1 MQEFQGFPVSPGVS
15 IAQALL
21 LDREGYQI
29 TRSRV
34 TTAERSSEAERLDR
48 AFVSASDQ
56 IAKRTEQASEKQL
69 GDIQGIFSAQQ
80 QLLLDPRLRE
90 EMRQLILR
98 RSFSAQLAVSQVL
111 NGYAQAFRRMGGTFL
126 SERVG
131 DIRDIERALLEQ
143 LGGAPT
149 TSLSNLQSPV
159 ILFSHDLTPSETANL
174 DKKFVLGFCTEA
186 GGPGGHTA
194 IVARGMEIPAV
205 VGVGSFAQQ
214 IRGGMEVILDGYRG
228 RVILEPDA
236 QTKENYLR
244 RSRDRQSFAVSLDA
258 LRDLPA
264 ITVDQ
269 THVELLANIE
279 FPSEVSAALSRGAEG
294 IGLYRTEFLYLGRKE
309 DPSEEQQYQAYCEV
323 LKAVNNGQVIIRT
336 LDLGAD
342 KLSTRHSV
350 ESEANPFLG
359 LRSIRYCLRN
369 PSLFRIQLRAMLR
382 ASLEGDLRI
391 MFPMIATLNELR
403 SARLLVRSVMDD
415 LREEGYAVRHDVKIG
430 MMVEVPAAVMM
441 LDHFVREVDFI
452 SIGTNDLTQYTLAVD
467 RGNEAVADLYQAV
480 DPSVLRLIS
489 QSVKVADQAGIATS
503 VCGEMS
509 SHPAY
514 ALLLIGLGVR
524 TLSSPPS
531 ALPQLKKAIRSVSL
545 SQCQAIAERAL
556 RLETAHQVHTAVHDS
571 FAALLPD
578 MVQQI

>member
-1 MQEFQGFPVSPGVS
+1 MQEFQGFPVSPGVA

-34 TTAERSSEAERLDR
+34 ANSERASEAERLDR
-48 AFVSASDQ
+48 AFTSASEQ
-56 IAKRTEQASEKQL
+56 LNKRTVEASEKQL
-69 GDIQGIFSAQQ
+69 GDVQGIFSAQQ

-126 SERVG
+126 SERVA

-149 TSLSNLQSPV
+149 TSLANLQEPV

-174 DKKFVLGFCTEA
+174 DKKLVLGFCTEA

-194 IVARGMEIPAV
+194 IVARGLEIPAV
-205 VGVGSFAQQ
+205 VGVGSFSQQ
-214 IRGGMEVILDGYRG
+214 IRAGMEVILDGYRG
-228 RVILEPDA
+228 RIILEPDA
-236 QTKENYLR
+236 ETKENYLR
-244 RSRDRQSFAVSLDA
+244 RRRDRMNFAVSLDA

-264 ITVDQ
+264 ITTDN
-269 THVELLANIE
+269 TRVELLANIE
-279 FPSEVSAALSRGAEG
+279 FPSEVGACLARGATG
-294 IGLYRTEFLYLGRKE
+294 IGLYRTEFLYLGNSE
-309 DPSEEQQYQAYCEV
+309 EPTEEQQYQAYCEV
-323 LKAVNNGQVIIRT
+323 LKAVPNGQVIVRT

-342 KLSTRHSV
+342 KLTTRQAL
-350 ESEANPFLG
+350 ENEANPFLG
-359 LRSIRYCLRN
+359 LRSIRFSLRN
-369 PSLFRIQLRAMLR
+369 PAIFRIQLRAMLR
-382 ASLEGDLRI
+382 ASVEGDLRI
-391 MFPMIATLNELR
+391 MFPMISTLNELR

-415 LREEGYAVRHDVKIG
+415 LREEGYAVRNDVKIG

-441 LDHFVREVDFI
+441 LDRFVKEVDFI

-524 TLSSPPS
+524 TLSAPPG
-531 ALPQLKKAIRSVSL
+531 ALPQIKKAIRSVSL
-545 SQCQAIAERAL
+545 LQCQAMAERAL
-556 RLETAHQVHTAVHDS
+556 QLETAQQVHTAVHDQ

-578 MVQQI
+578 MVLQI

>member
-1 MQEFQGFPVSPGVS
+1 MQEFQGFPVSPGVA

-34 TTAERSSEAERLDR
+34 ANAERASEAERLDR
-48 AFVSASDQ
+48 AFASAS
-56 IAKRTEQASEKQL
+56 EQLGRRSEEASEKQL
-69 GDIQGIFSAQQ
+69 GDVQSIFSAQQ

-90 EMRQLILR
+90 EIRQLILR
-98 RSFSAQLAVSQVL
+98 RSYSAQLAVSQVL

-126 SERVG
+126 AERVA

-149 TSLSNLQSPV
+149 TSLGNLQEPV

-174 DKKFVLGFCTEA
+174 DRRFVLGFCTEA

-194 IVARGMEIPAV
+194 IVARGLEIPAV
-205 VGVGSFAQQ
+205 VGVGSFSQQ
-214 IRGGMEVILDGYRG
+214 VRGGTEVILDGYRG
-228 RVILEPDA
+228 RIILEPDA
-236 QTKENYLR
+236 ETKENFLR
-244 RSRDRQSFAVSLDA
+244 RRRDRQNFAVSLDSI
-258 LRDLPA
+258 RDLPA
-264 ITVDQ
+264 VTLDQ
-269 THVELLANIE
+269 VPIELLANIE
-279 FPSEVSAALSRGAEG
+279 FPSEVAASLARGATG
-294 IGLYRTEFLYLGRKE
+294 IGLYRTEFLYLGKSNE
-309 DPSEEQQYQAYCEV
+309 PTEQEQYEAYREV
-323 LKAVNNGQVIIRT
+323 LRAVPGGQVTVRT

-342 KLSTRHSV
+342 KLTTKNSPET
-350 ESEANPFLG
+350 EANPFLG
-359 LRSIRYCLRN
+359 LRSVRFSLRN
-369 PSLFRIQLRAMLR
+369 PAVFRTQLRAMVR
-382 ASLEGDLRI
+382 AASEGDLRI
-391 MFPMIATLNELR
+391 MFPMISTLNELR
-403 SARLLVRSVMDD
+403 SCRLLVRSVMDD
-415 LREEGYAVRHDVKIG
+415 LREEGYAVREDLKIG

-441 LDHFVREVDFI
+441 LDRFVREIDFI

-524 TLSSPPS
+524 TLSAPPS
-531 ALPQLKKAIRSVSL
+531 ALPQIKKAIRSVSL
-545 SQCQAIAERAL
+545 AQCQAMAERAL
-556 RLETAHQVHTAVHDS
+556 QLETAQQVHTAVHNQ

-578 MVQQI
+578 MVLQI

>member
-1 MQEFQGFPVSPGVS
+1 MQEFQGFPVSPGVA

-34 TTAERSSEAERLDR
+34 ANSERASEAERLDR
-48 AFVSASDQ
+48 AFTSASEQ
-56 IAKRTEQASEKQL
+56 LNKRTVEASEKQL
-69 GDIQGIFSAQQ
+69 GDVQGIFSAQQ

-126 SERVG
+126 SERVA

-149 TSLSNLQSPV
+149 TSLANLQEPV

-174 DKKFVLGFCTEA
+174 DKKLVLGFCTEA

-194 IVARGMEIPAV
+194 IVARGLEIPAV
-205 VGVGSFAQQ
+205 VGVGSFSQQ
-214 IRGGMEVILDGYRG
+214 IRAGMEVILDGYRG
-228 RVILEPDA
+228 RIILEPDA
-236 QTKENYLR
+236 ETKENYLR
-244 RSRDRQSFAVSLDA
+244 RRRDRMNFAVSLDA

-264 ITVDQ
+264 ITTDN
-269 THVELLANIE
+269 TRVELLANIE
-279 FPSEVSAALSRGAEG
+279 FPSEVGACLARGATG
-294 IGLYRTEFLYLGRKE
+294 IGLYRTEFLYLGNSE
-309 DPSEEQQYQAYCEV
+309 EPTEEQQYQAYCEV
-323 LKAVNNGQVIIRT
+323 LKAVPNGQVIVRT

-342 KLSTRHSV
+342 KLTTRQAL
-350 ESEANPFLG
+350 ENEANPFLG
-359 LRSIRYCLRN
+359 LRSIRFSLRN
-369 PSLFRIQLRAMLR
+369 PAIFRIQLRAMLR
-382 ASLEGDLRI
+382 ASVEGDLRI
-391 MFPMIATLNELR
+391 MFPMISTLNELR

-415 LREEGYAVRHDVKIG
+415 LREEGYAVRNDVKIG

-441 LDHFVREVDFI
+441 LDRFVKEVDFI

-524 TLSSPPS
+524 TLSAPPG
-531 ALPQLKKAIRSVSL
+531 ALPQIKKAIRSVSL
-545 SQCQAIAERAL
+545 LQCQTMAERAL
-556 RLETAHQVHTAVHDS
+556 QLETAQQVHTAVHDQ

-578 MVQQI
+578 MVLQI